1 MENSVSQSKESS
13 ETWGGGQAIVKLGT
27 SFSEISIFQ
36 LGSWGEKLAPSGL
49 FVCDTVERHNR
60 GTL

>member
-1 MENSVSQSKESS
+1 MK
-13 ETWGGGQAIVKLGT
+13 GGGAHDDDNYLIVKLGT

-49 FVCDTVERHNR
+49 FVCDTVERYNW
-60 GTL
+60 GNCQVASIIS